1 LQEAAG
7 PPAGLVVLGQVAA
20 GLAHQPDGG
29 VLDRLA
35 QQRAPAAMAA
45 DPPVRHD
52 RAAALVALVA
62 DADWQQAHQAAL
74 QDLPALR
81 DALAAAVA
89 DDSPAGVP
97 LLMTASH
104 TLLRFR
110 EEHQR
115 AGPMFEL
122 ARLGDLAGARRRCSL
137 FTLDPHWRQ
146 ALLLTVAWLAPP
158 ALHAEAVELFNEV
171 VAGAASGRVAN
182 GSAERGVD
190 GAVDDAT
197 DGSVYA
203 ATKRTLRA
211 LAGWVHADLFG
222 TPPPQRPET
231 VPPARTTDYL
241 VEQLLNRLGGTGHDG
256 ERLQSVG
263 IGALAQYPNLP
274 TRGLAP
280 SGPVM
285 SGVSGTSGTSGAP
298 GPTARRGCATRWSAS
313 CTPLWAAATS
323 SSRTAWR

>member
-1 LQEAAG
+1 
-7 PPAGLVVLGQVAA
+7 
-20 GLAHQPDGG
+20 
-29 VLDRLA
+29 
-35 QQRAPAAMAA
+35 MAA

-104 TLLRFR
+104 TLLRCR

-241 VEQLLNRLGGTGHDG
+241 VEQLLNRLGGGNI
-256 ERLQSVG
+256 EFENS
-263 IGALAQYPNLP
+263 LA
-274 TRGLAP
+274 
-280 SGPVM
+280 V
-285 SGVSGTSGTSGAP
+285 TSGAITSAVCWP
-298 GPTARRGCATRWSAS
+298 MRRRWAACWATRQRPTS
-313 CTPLWAAATS
+313 CWLPPGWPIQVLPVSRRWAA
-323 SSRTAWR
+323 